1 MAKKTYVLDTSA
13 CLSDADC
20 IYNYANNDIVVPL
33 KVLEEIDKHK
43 KRQDGVGTNARTI
56 IRNLDELRKKG
67 NLQKGV
73 RIARG
78 KGILKVRGG
87 DPSAIPKDLDISVAD
102 HVIVSTAL
110 AENIENG
117 NRKTIVVSRDINMR
131 VICDSLGLVSEDYC
145 ENQIIKKD
153 SDLYTGFTEILVD
166 DQIIDKFYKDE
177 TIIPEADEYGKLYA
191 NQFIMLVSN
200 SNDKKT
206 ALCKFIDYK
215 TPLQKIVDF
224 KNGLWGVRSKNK
236 EQSFAL
242 DLLMD
247 PDVQVISLVGKAG
260 SGKTLLAIAAG
271 LEQVMPNYSMD
282 QLQSKMSNQG
292 QRKIKT
298 GEGLYKRLVVSR
310 PVMPM
315 GKDIGFLPGSM
326 EDKMA
331 PWLAPIQDNLK
342 FLTGDDQT
350 TLDDYMSRGLIE
362 MEALTYIRGRSIA
375 NAYIVIDEAQNLTA
389 HEIKTILT
397 RVGEGTKIVLT
408 GDIEQ
413 IDNVYINE
421 TSSGLVHAVEKFK
434 ELDLSGHVTL
444 RKGERST
451 VATMAAKYL

>member
-13 CLSDADC
+13 CLSDANC
-20 IYNYANNDIVVPL
+20 IHNYANNDIIIPL

-56 IRNLDELRKKG
+56 IRNFDDLRKKG
-67 NLQKGV
+67 NLQRGV
-73 RIARG
+73 RLGRG
-78 KGILKVRGG
+78 KGILKVRGSN
-87 DPSAIPKDLDISVAD
+87 PNAIHKDLDISIAD
-102 HVIVSTAL
+102 HIIVATAM
-110 AENIENG
+110 AENNENG
-117 NRKTIVVSRDINMR
+117 NRRTIMVSRDINMR
-131 VICDSLGLVSEDYC
+131 VICDSIGLISEDYT

-153 SDLYTGFTEILVD
+153 SDLYKGFIEILVD
-166 DQIIDKFYKDE
+166 DQVVDKFYE
-177 TIIPEADEYGKLYA
+177 NEPIIPEQDDYGKLCA

-200 SNDKKT
+200 SNEKKT

-215 TPLQKIVDF
+215 SPLEKVKEF

-247 PDVQVISLVGKAG
+247 PSVQVVSLVGKAG

-271 LEQVMPNYSMD
+271 LEQIMPNYSID
-282 QLQSKMSNQG
+282 QLSTKMNGKKFKSD
-292 QRKIKT
+292 
-298 GEGLYKRLVVSR
+298 EGLYKRLVVSR

-350 TLDDYMSRGLIE
+350 TLDDYMERGLIE

-375 NAYIVIDEAQNLTA
+375 NAFIVIDEAQNLTS

-444 RKGERST
+444 RKGERSH

>member
-20 IYNYANNDIVVPL
+20 IYSYANNDILIPL

-43 KRQDGVGTNARTI
+43 KRQDGVGTNARKI
-56 IRNLDELRKKG
+56 IRTFDELRSKG
-67 NLQKGV
+67 NLQQGV
-73 RIARG
+73 RIDKG

-87 DPSAIPKDLDISVAD
+87 DPNAIPKDLDISVAD
-102 HVIVSTAL
+102 HVIISTAV
-110 AENIENG
+110 AENLENG
-117 NRKTIVVSRDINMR
+117 NRKTILVSRDINMR
-131 VICDSLGLVSEDYC
+131 VICDSLGLVSEDYT

-166 DQIIDKFYKDE
+166 DQVVDKFYEDQSIVPDSE
-177 TIIPEADEYGKLYA
+177 EYHNLYA

-200 SNDKKT
+200 SNEKKT
-206 ALCKFIDYK
+206 ALCKFTDYK
-215 TPLQKIVDF
+215 TPLKKVRDF
-224 KNGLWGVRSKNK
+224 KNGLWSVRAKNK
-236 EQSFAL
+236 EQAFAL

-247 PDVQVISLVGKAG
+247 PSVPVVSLVGKAG

-271 LEQVMPNYSMD
+271 LEQVVPNYTMD
-282 QLQSKMSNQG
+282 KLNSKMSSPK
-292 QRKIKT
+292 KITT
-298 GEGLYKRLVVSR
+298 GDGLYKKLVVSR

-350 TLDDYMSRGLIE
+350 TLDDYMERGLIE

-413 IDNVYINE
+413 IDNIYINE

-434 ELDLSGHVTL
+434 ELDLSVHVTL
-444 RKGERST
+444 RKGERSK
-451 VATMAAKYL
+451 VASMAAKYL

>member
-13 CLSDADC
+13 CLSDSNC
-20 IYNYANNDIVVPL
+20 IYSYSNNDIIIPL
-33 KVLEEIDKHK
+33 KVLEEIDNHK
-43 KRQDGVGTNARTI
+43 KRQDGVGAHARTI
-56 IRNLDELRKKG
+56 IRNFDELRAKG
-67 NLQKGV
+67 NLQQGV
-73 RIARG
+73 RIAKG
-78 KGILKVRGG
+78 KGILKVRGSDPASMPPDL
-87 DPSAIPKDLDISVAD
+87 DPSIAD
-102 HVIVSTAL
+102 HIIISTAM
-110 AENIENG
+110 AENLENG

-131 VICDSLGLVSEDYC
+131 VICDSLGLISEDYT
-145 ENQIIKKD
+145 ENEVIKRD

-166 DQIIDKFYKDE
+166 DQTIDCFYESDPIILDAE
-177 TIIPEADEYGKLYA
+177 EYPRLHS
-191 NQFIMLVSN
+191 NQYLMLVSN

-206 ALCKFIDYK
+206 ALCRFLDYK
-215 TPLQKIVDF
+215 KPLHKIYDI
-224 KNGLWGVRSKNK
+224 KGGLWGVKAKNK

-242 DLLMD
+242 DLLMN
-247 PDVQVISLVGKAG
+247 PDIQVVTLVGKAG

-271 LEQVMPNYSMD
+271 LEQVMPNYSINKLTNKPQTRD
-282 QLQSKMSNQG
+282 G
-292 QRKIKT
+292 V
-298 GEGLYKRLVVSR
+298 YKKLVVSR

-342 FLTGDDQT
+342 FLTANDQV
-350 TLDDYMSRGLIE
+350 TLDDYMERGLIE

-397 RVGEGTKIVLT
+397 RAGEGTKIVLT

-421 TSSGLVHAVEKFK
+421 TSTGLVHAVEKFK
-434 ELDLSGHVTL
+434 GLDLSGHITL
-444 RKGERST
+444 RKGERSK

>member
-224 KNGLWGVRSKNK
+224 KNRLRS
-236 EQSFAL
+236 
-242 DLLMD
+242 
-247 PDVQVISLVGKAG
+247 
-260 SGKTLLAIAAG
+260 
-271 LEQVMPNYSMD
+271 
-282 QLQSKMSNQG
+282 
-292 QRKIKT
+292 
-298 GEGLYKRLVVSR
+298 
-310 PVMPM
+310 
-315 GKDIGFLPGSM
+315 
-326 EDKMA
+326 
-331 PWLAPIQDNLK
+331 
-342 FLTGDDQT
+342 
-350 TLDDYMSRGLIE
+350 
-362 MEALTYIRGRSIA
+362 
-375 NAYIVIDEAQNLTA
+375 
-389 HEIKTILT
+389 
-397 RVGEGTKIVLT
+397 
-408 GDIEQ
+408 
-413 IDNVYINE
+413 
-421 TSSGLVHAVEKFK
+421 
-434 ELDLSGHVTL
+434 
-444 RKGERST
+444 
-451 VATMAAKYL
+451 